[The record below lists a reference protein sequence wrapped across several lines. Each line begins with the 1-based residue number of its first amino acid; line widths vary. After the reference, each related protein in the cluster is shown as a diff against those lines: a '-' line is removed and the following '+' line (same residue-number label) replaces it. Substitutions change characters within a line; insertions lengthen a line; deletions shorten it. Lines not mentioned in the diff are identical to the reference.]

1 MEKASR
7 NVGDRVEIEG
17 GGDDINSHSLAATLP
32 SRADLNSISFGLHE
46 LGNPTERYFYIKQNT
61 HWRSP
66 LLTYYFSERYSLFH
80 IIYPSVPTCAAFCP
94 TSKQWIIKQE
104 DNIIVPIPIVR
115 VGLLPKKRCGIE
127 SWTDRPGGD
136 FLAAD

>member
-46 LGNPTERYFYIKQNT
+46 LGNPTECYFYIRIT
-61 HWRSP
+61 GCTP
-66 LLTYYFSERYSLFH
+66 
-80 IIYPSVPTCAAFCP
+80 
-94 TSKQWIIKQE
+94 
-104 DNIIVPIPIVR
+104 
-115 VGLLPKKRCGIE
+115 GIE
-127 SWTDRPGGD
+127 IS
-136 FLAAD
+136 

>member
-1 MEKASR
+1 MGEQGREGASM
-7 NVGDRVEIEG
+7 I
-17 GGDDINSHSLAATLP
+17 STPTPSLGRDP
-32 SRADLNSISFGLHE
+32 SIYGPDLNSISFGLHE
-46 LGNPTERYFYIKQNT
+46 LGNPTEWYFYIKQNT
-61 HWRSP
+61 P
-66 LLTYYFSERYSLFH
+66 LAQSFADLFFFREVNRLFH
-80 IIYPSVPTCAAFCP
+80 IIYLSVPTCAAFCP
-94 TSKQWIIKQE
+94 TSKQWIIKR

>member
-1 MEKASR
+1 MKQKMEKASR

-66 LLTYYFSERYSLFH
+66 LLTYYFSER
-80 IIYPSVPTCAAFCP
+80 
-94 TSKQWIIKQE
+94 
-104 DNIIVPIPIVR
+104 
-115 VGLLPKKRCGIE
+115 
-127 SWTDRPGGD
+127 
-136 FLAAD
+136 